1 MQVVSEIDCQS
12 GQLYSSMWLDD
23 LLVLA
28 IDHQVIRMT
37 LDPVM
42 VVDCIELDDRALCI
56 RSFKCDSKDIII
68 VGTLNNS
75 VQLLSESLD
84 LITVHK
90 ITSTV
95 TCCGLEWLSDS
106 KCILIGVGN
115 LTTKALSDTKCRLF
129 AIDVVSLVI
138 QAGLE
143 FNGAKSIA
151 VD

>member
-1 MQVVSEIDCQS
+1 VSEVDCQS

-28 IDHQVIRMT
+28 IDHQVIRLK

-42 VVDCIELDDRALCI
+42 VVDCIELDDRVLCI

-84 LITVHK
+84 LITVYK

-115 LTTKALSDTKCRLF
+115 LTTKALSDTKCRLI
-129 AIDVVSLVI
+129 AIDVVTLVL

-143 FNGAKSIA
+143 FNGAKSLA
-151 VD
+151 VK